1 MSCTLR
7 TELCVDSNITVRNSS
22 RRGQRFASPARW
34 VTSRLQPVPVAADL
48 HKTSRAQGALRP
60 GLYRSGRSSCICTI
74 AVMIS
79 FCLLW
84 PRVWPLQSS
93 PEMDGD
99 EQVRSFGGH

>member
-7 TELCVDSNITVRNSS
+7 TDLCVDSNITVRNSS